1 MSALFTALYE
11 RAKGFHRAGQPMPLD
26 LAAEFMRIGV
36 NVEEVE
42 TAIEKEC
49 NHE

>member
-1 MSALFTALYE
+1 MSALYTALYE
-11 RAKGFHRAGQPMPLD
+11 RAMAHARNGNPIPLD

-42 TAIEKEC
+42 RAIEKEMS
-49 NHE
+49 E